1 MVSEKAV
8 EERPLKIIRPPA
20 FSVST
25 AVAGAAA
32 LAGHLDLLYTLTL
45 FRLDVRY
52 KQSILGWMWAVLQ
65 PLALMILYTLIFSRL
80 ARLESEGLPYSLF
93 VLAALLPWI
102 FFASAVSNSV
112 NGFIGHSA
120 LITRM
125 YFPREI
131 ITLSYVA
138 AAFVDLGVAFIILTI
153 LMVYHKVP
161 WTWRILYTL
170 PILAM
175 LCAFTAAV
183 ALLLSSI
190 QVKFRDIGVALPL
203 LLQITMFATP
213 VVYPLRSVPARFR
226 LLYLSNPVASLIES
240 FRRVVLLGKDPDL
253 HMMMSA
259 SALSIVALALAYVYF
274 KTKEPTMADMI

>member
-1 MVSEKAV
+1 VSENTV

-20 FSVST
+20 FSAST
-25 AVAGAAA
+25 AISGIAA

-45 FRLDVRY
+45 FRLNVRY

-138 AAFVDLGVAFIILTI
+138 AAFVDFAVAFIILTI
-153 LMVYHKVP
+153 LMGYHRVP
-161 WTWRILYTL
+161 WTWRILYAL

-203 LLQITMFATP
+203 VLQITMFATP

-240 FRRVVLLGKDPDL
+240 FRRVVLLGKAPDL
-253 HMMMSA
+253 DLMMSA
-259 SALSIVALALAYVYF
+259 SALSIVALVLAYVYF
-274 KTKEPTMADMI
+274 KTNEPTMADMI